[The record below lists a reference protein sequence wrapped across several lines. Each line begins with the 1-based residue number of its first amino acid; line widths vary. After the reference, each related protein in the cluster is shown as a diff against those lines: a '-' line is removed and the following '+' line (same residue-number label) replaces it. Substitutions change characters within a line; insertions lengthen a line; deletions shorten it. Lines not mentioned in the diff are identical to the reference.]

1 MTGDDLKFRAA
12 LSRVGVGLVAL
23 VLLPTFYPASRSHTW
38 VWIAYLGVA
47 VVQQVMIKKHIGG
60 EWRALLSGLLDI
72 TVLTYTVHN
81 LGSVVTPM
89 ASLYVFAGVANA
101 LVTEPAV
108 AYLLGTVGALAF
120 DAVVWA
126 EHFGMLS
133 FAPDAPETA
142 AGGPPTL
149 VQSLMASVFVTLFAP
164 ACTAIV
170 VALVRAVQRR
180 EQQLVE
186 SNLRLEQLSQRD
198 PLTNLYNRRHLF
210 STLETELA
218 RVRRGHAL
226 SLVMIDLDGFKKV
239 NDTQGHL
246 RGDVL
251 LKEIASALQL
261 GTRAVDLAARYG
273 GDEFIVVLT
282 DTDAK
287 RGEAV
292 AERLADSVRTAAERF
307 DAKHPVTASL
317 GVASAEPSDT
327 VAALLRRADE
337 NAYRA
342 KQSGGNRVVSVRMP
356 GSQPTHQATS

>member
-12 LSRVGVGLVAL
+12 LSRFGVGVVAL
-23 VLLPTFYPASRSHTW
+23 VLLPTFYPASRGHAW
-38 VWIAYLGVA
+38 VWGAYLVVA
-47 VVQQVMIKKHIGG
+47 VVQQVMIKRHIGDR
-60 EWRALLSGLLDI
+60 WRALVSGLLDI
-72 TVLTYTVHN
+72 SVLTFTVHN

-101 LVTEPAV
+101 LVTEAPV
-108 AYLLGTVGALAF
+108 AYLLGSVGALAF

-126 EHFGMLS
+126 EYLRVLPY
-133 FAPDAPETA
+133 APDAPETA
-142 AGGPPTL
+142 AAGPPTL
-149 VQSLMASVFVTLFAP
+149 VQALMASVFVSLFAP

-186 SNLRLEQLSQRD
+186 TNQRLEQLSLRD

-210 STLETELA
+210 SCLETELA
-218 RVRRGHAL
+218 KVRRGHAL

-239 NDTQGHL
+239 NDVQGHL

-251 LKEIASALQL
+251 LKEIAVALGQN
-261 GTRAVDLAARYG
+261 TREIDLAARYG
-273 GDEFIVVLT
+273 GDEFIVMLT
-282 DTDAK
+282 DTDATK
-287 RGEAV
+287 AQLV
-292 AERLADSVRTAAERF
+292 AERLAESVRAAAQRF
-307 DAKHPVTASL
+307 DTKMPVTASL
-317 GVASAEPSDT
+317 GVTAAKPSDT

-342 KQSGGNRVVSVRMP
+342 KQSGGDRVV
-356 GSQPTHQATS
+356 A

>member
-1 MTGDDLKFRAA
+1 MSGDDLKFRAA
-12 LSRVGVGLVAL
+12 LSRFGVGLVAL
-23 VLLPTFYPASRSHTW
+23 LLLPTFYPASRPHAW
-38 VWIAYLGVA
+38 VWLAYLGVA
-47 VVQQVMIKKHIGG
+47 VVQQVLIRRHIGG
-60 EWRALLSGLLDI
+60 EARALWSGLLDI

-89 ASLYVFAGVANA
+89 SSLYVFAGVANA

-120 DAVVWA
+120 DAIVWA
-126 EHFGMLS
+126 EHFQLLR

-142 AGGPPTL
+142 AAGPPTL
-149 VQSLMASVFVTLFAP
+149 VQALMASVFVTLFAP
-164 ACTAIV
+164 ACTVIV
-170 VALVRAVQRR
+170 VALVRAVQKR

-186 SNLRLEQLSQRD
+186 TNAQLEQLSQRD

-210 STLETELA
+210 SALEAELA
-218 RVRRGHAL
+218 KVRRGFPL
-226 SLVMIDLDGFKKV
+226 SIVMIDLDGFKKV

-251 LKEIASALQL
+251 LKEIASALAKA
-261 GTRAVDLAARYG
+261 TRTVDLAARYG

-282 DTDAK
+282 NTA
-287 RGEAV
+287 GPEALTA
-292 AERLADSVRTAAERF
+292 AERLAECMRTAAQRF
-307 DAKHPVTASL
+307 DTKHPVTASL
-317 GVASAEPSDT
+317 GVAEAEPSDT

-342 KQSGGNRVVSVRMP
+342 KQSGGNRVVEVRSVP
-356 GSQPTHQATS
+356 PQATHPATS